1 MATKRRKTKSR
12 RRKSRKSRKSC
23 KYGKLKRP
31 TKTKS
36 GRKRRCKKKSK
47 SRKSRK
53 RRKRRT
59 YKMAELSD
67 MPDEILV
74 NIFKNSSL
82 VELSKLYYT
91 DERMRG
97 IAVEIVERKYTQK
110 QMADDIHMIIDTGD
124 NVEVVRM
131 LLDAGADPNYKI
143 IDPDDYND
151 GLTYLIAAIFEGET
165 EIVKILLKYGADPN
179 VTEYGDDPNVT
190 DDENE
195 SALQIAVHNRHEEI
209 VKLLLE
215 AGADRSGITED
226 YVFSD
231 AMESDIWIDEARI
244 WTMLSG
250 ERPEENINAYDW
262 PDLEPDFMDDWP
274 TKVEP
279 KKRRSGAHSPP
290 PFLRGPGPS
299 SPERRER
306 LIRDSHSPPPFLR
319 GPGPSSP
326 ERRERLIRDSH
337 SPPPFLRGP
346 GPSSPE
352 RRERLIR
359 DAGRSLRESLDR
371 DRQMRGLDRSIYD
384 PTN

>member
-1 MATKRRKTKSR
+1 MSLRDMSRDSIRSSGMLQNIPGGYER
-12 RRKSRKSRKSC
+12 RREVIRNLPNEQSMLLE
-23 KYGKLKRP
+23 GLMP
-31 TKTKS
+31 
-36 GRKRRCKKKSK
+36 
-47 SRKSRK
+47 
-53 RRKRRT
+53 
-59 YKMAELSD
+59 AQLSD

-74 NIFKNSSL
+74 NILKNSSL
-82 VELSKLYYT
+82 VELSNLYYT

-215 AGADRSGITED
+215 AGADRSGITKD

-231 AMESDIWIDEARI
+231 AMESSIWIDEARI

-326 ERRERLIRDSH
+326 ERRERLIRD
-337 SPPPFLRGP
+337 
-346 GPSSPE
+346 
-352 RRERLIR
+352 
-359 DAGRSLRESLDR
+359 AGRSLRESLDR
-371 DRQMRGLDRSIYD
+371 DRQMRGLGRSIYD
-384 PTN
+384 PTPFPFFT